1 VAERLLFGAKKG
13 AFSGATADVE
23 GYVQAADG
31 GTLFLDEIGELDLAV
46 QAKLLRVLE
55 AREVLPLGASRPRPV
70 DLRLCSA
77 THRDLR
83 AAVADGSFRADLFF
97 RVGQPEVALPP
108 LRERPEE
115 IPFLVA

>member
-1 VAERLLFGAKKG
+1 
-13 AFSGATADVE
+13 
-23 GYVQAADG
+23 
-31 GTLFLDEIGELDLAV
+31 
-46 QAKLLRVLE
+46 KLLRVLE

-97 RVGQPEVALPP
+97 RIGQPEVALPP

-115 IPFLVA
+115 IPFLVAHELAAVDAKLVAHAGFVEACILRAWPGNVRELVHELRRAAGEALF